1 MSGEMIAIV
10 AVGVALA
17 GVILTATR
25 GLRQDIRQDMAQ
37 LETRLDG
44 RIGALESRLD
54 ERINGLESQI
64 SELRERMAH
73 EIGELRER
81 MAKLEGLLEG
91 LREAISGRAA
101 ASMQGEPKQP
111 KELRRPSV
119 SARPRKNK
127 GWFHRKGPGTGQG
140 HFLAC
145 ANQQGSCSMRIF
157 DETSGAFLEKPDN
170 KIGDYQ
176 ERFAED
182 LKSAV
187 ELHISS
193 QPNLVQAS
201 KNGLPPEV
209 LSELQGQMS

>member
-17 GVILTATR
+17 GVILTSLR
-25 GLRQDIRQDMAQ
+25 GTEARLGAQIKDLRG
-37 LETRLDG
+37 EVG
-44 RIGALESRLD
+44 
-54 ERINGLESQI
+54 
-64 SELRERMAH
+64 ELRERMAH
-73 EIGELRER
+73 EISELRER

-91 LREAISGRAA
+91 LREAITVRAS

-111 KELRRPSV
+111 KELPRPSV
-119 SARPRKNK
+119 SSRPRKNK
-127 GWFHRKGPGTGQG
+127 GWFYRKGPGTGQG

-145 ANQQGSCSMRIF
+145 ANWKGSCSMRIF
-157 DETSGAFLEKPDN
+157 DETSGAFIRQPDN

-176 ERFAED
+176 ERFAEN

-209 LSELQGQMS
+209 LSELQGQLS